1 MFDLSR
7 KFEYENGFYLTSDV
21 SRIGKLLAHYEL
33 YKKIISLPGEVIE
46 CGIFKGTSLIRFATF
61 RDLLENPYS
70 RKIIGFDVFGKFP
83 ESQYDPD
90 KKFLKSFI
98 ESAGETGISVE
109 KLKEVFE
116 RKKTTNYE
124 LVKGNINQTVPE
136 YTKNNPQLKIA
147 LLHIDTDVYEPAV
160 TILENLFDRVVRG
173 GIIMFD
179 DYGIFPGETKA
190 VDEFL
195 ADKKYI
201 INKLPISHIPA
212 YIVKE

>member
-1 MFDLSR
+1 MFDLSK

-98 ESAGETGISVE
+98 ESLI
-109 KLKEVFE
+109 
-116 RKKTTNYE
+116 
-124 LVKGNINQTVPE
+124 
-136 YTKNNPQLKIA
+136 KIRNA
-147 LLHIDTDVYEPAV
+147 L
-160 TILENLFDRVVRG
+160 
-173 GIIMFD
+173 II
-179 DYGIFPGETKA
+179 
-190 VDEFL
+190 
-195 ADKKYI
+195 
-201 INKLPISHIPA
+201 
-212 YIVKE
+212 